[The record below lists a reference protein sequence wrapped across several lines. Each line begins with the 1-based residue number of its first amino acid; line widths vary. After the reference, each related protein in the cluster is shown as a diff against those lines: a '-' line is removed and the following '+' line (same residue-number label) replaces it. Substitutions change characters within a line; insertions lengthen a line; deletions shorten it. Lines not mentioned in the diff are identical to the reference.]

1 MTPKYMLAYDL
12 WKRGFSIQDIAEQLK
27 VTEKTVTG
35 SYLWRATHRGLYLA
49 KNRERMKRIRETNE
63 SYLDYSKRYLENWRQ
78 KNRERVR
85 TASRERARKYRL
97 LEHCSKKEET
107 HVKELSEAEKGYLA
121 GLIDGEGTIS
131 IGKKNNKTGRLGFT
145 LTPSVSIA
153 NTNEGVIRYCQSLIG
168 GRVYKGRRR
177 KPNHRTKFTLRVHRH
192 TEIMKILE
200 QVYPYLR
207 IKKKNAELLM
217 KYCESRIKKRRYI
230 SSVTVPYD
238 EDELRIHQEIR
249 KLNER

>member
-1 MTPKYMLAYDL
+1 MVKMTSKYMLAYEL
-12 WKRGFSIQDIAEQLK
+12 WKKGYSIEDIANQLG

-35 SYLWRATHRGLYLA
+35 TYLWRATHREHYLA
-49 KNRERMKRIRETNE
+49 KSRERMKKVRD
-63 SYLDYSKRYLENWRQ
+63 YLKRYHEIWRE

-97 LEHCSKKEET
+97 LKHRSKKEET

-153 NTNEGVIRYCQSLIG
+153 NTNEGLIRYCQSLIG
-168 GRVYKGRRR
+168 GCVYKGKRR
-177 KPNHRTKFTLRVHRH
+177 KPNHHAKFTLRVHRH

-207 IKKKNAELLM
+207 IKKKHAELLM
-217 KYCESRIKKRRYI
+217 EYCKSRIKKRRYI

-238 EDELRIHQEIR
+238 ENELRIHEEIR